1 MILRTQRNFIDM
13 ATQGSVGVM
22 GSEDALER
30 QRDVSKYL
38 EESEAPAEEAA
49 LAAVPLGSARAA
61 ADPVRVL
68 QEACVTV
75 EEEDALKMAASAVA
89 RALATTCAIRDVGKI
104 VEVLPPIQPLV

>member
-1 MILRTQRNFIDM
+1 M

-38 EESEAPAEEAA
+38 EESEAPDEAA
-49 LAAVPLGSARAA
+49 PLASVPLGSARAG

-68 QEACVTV
+68 QQACVTV
-75 EEEDALKMAASAVA
+75 EEEDALRTAAAAVA
-89 RALATTCAIRDVGKI
+89 RALSATCAVREVGRV
-104 VEVLPPIQPLV
+104 VEVLPPIQSLA